1 MIKKFYHILLKLW
14 KNIRGN
20 FGQTFSYSSKGC
32 KLNIIYT
39 INMVYIHCSIA
50 ELVLEPFYYWFVN
63 IFLKIQLSRKLP
75 LAVQN
80 WPCPTLAHPPLLLCS
95 NNERT
100 QISEYN
106 TSNQKQQQKST
117 TNQSAWFREVKI
129 THCQRPWLT
138 GINRGYLKID
148 LFKYIV
154 NYRIFS
160 SLAII

>member
-1 MIKKFYHILLKLW
+1 MLISIKSKELFDKKFYHILLKLW

-39 INMVYIHCSIA
+39 INMVYIHYSMA

-80 WPCPTLAHPPLLLCS
+80 WPCPTLAHPPLCGLAYWTNYIHRILRYYAGVF
-95 NNERT
+95 NEFT
-100 QISEYN
+100 E
-106 TSNQKQQQKST
+106 KSM
-117 TNQSAWFREVKI
+117 NF
-129 THCQRPWLT
+129 
-138 GINRGYLKID
+138 
-148 LFKYIV
+148 
-154 NYRIFS
+154 
-160 SLAII
+160 